1 MKPHLNHPFIG
12 KICQY
17 KAEHYGKVVFSWHKP
32 GDKLTE
38 LREDGHVGWI
48 NGVLNPCLQQEEE
61 SPIIGGMGAYPISP
75 AIQRAGINP
84 YYSTPPL
91 VNAWKSSFVFYDTKG
106 VAPNIP
112 WTFSMP
118 WGWMDGINHIDVI
131 PNPELYS
138 KEGRAKIIL
147 NPCEAVT
154 FKAKIGTISVG
165 TTSYLKCL
173 ITNPRDDD
181 PKPRLLWIRDTW
193 IAPHTGFDSY
203 EQDFRETFQKKW
215 LRKLREE
222 KGK

>member
-1 MKPHLNHPFIG
+1 MKPHLNHSLIG

-32 GDKLTE
+32 GDKLAE

-48 NGVLNPCLQQEEE
+48 SSVMNPCAQEQELVGG
-61 SPIIGGMGAYPISP
+61 IGIATYGIGQISP
-75 AIQRAGINP
+75 MIWGNP
-84 YYSTPPL
+84 TP
-91 VNAWKSSFVFYDTKG
+91 VTTWKSYSCYDIKG
-106 VAPNIP
+106 VAPNVP

-118 WGWMDGINHIDVI
+118 WGWIDGLNHIDVI

-138 KEGRAKIIL
+138 KEGRPKIIL

-173 ITNPRDDD
+173 ITNPRDED

-203 EQDFRETFQKKW
+203 EQDFRESFQKKW

>member
-12 KICQY
+12 KLCQY
-17 KAEHYGKVVFSWHKP
+17 KAEHYGKVVFSWHNP
-32 GDKLTE
+32 GDKLSE
-38 LREDGHVGWI
+38 QRSDGLVGWI
-48 NGVLNPCLQQEEE
+48 NGVMNPCPSEHEPTL
-61 SPIIGGMGAYPISP
+61 IGGMAVHGINP
-75 AIQRAGINP
+75 AIQNYGIKP
-84 YYSTPPL
+84 IPQVLPI
-91 VNAWKSSFVFYDTKG
+91 NAWKSFSFFDIKS
-106 VAPNIP
+106 VAPKIP

-118 WGWMDGINHIDVI
+118 WGWMDGLNHVDVM

-154 FKAKIGTISVG
+154 FKAKIGAISVG

-173 ITNPRDDD
+173 VTNPRDED

-193 IAPHTGFDSY
+193 ITPHTGFDSY
-203 EQDFRETFQKKW
+203 EQDFRESFQKRW